1 MMIDLIF
8 TSDNARDAYQMAPFR
23 GSPRSAGID
32 LRAAIE
38 HPITILP
45 SEQVMIPTGIKI
57 DMTSANT
64 DGIVGLIA
72 PRSGRG
78 SKEGLV
84 VGNIVGVIDEDYQG
98 ELMVCAW
105 ARPTNGHINIANAR
119 VGGTP
124 IHIEPWERFAQLI
137 ILPAFYPKFNVVQQ
151 FKEKTKRGAGGFGST
166 GTGVIESEGGQ
177 E

>member
-8 TSDNARDAYQMAPFR
+8 TSEHAQETYQKMPFR
-23 GSPRSAGID
+23 GTRFSAGVD
-32 LRAAIE
+32 LRAAID

-45 SEQVMIPTGIKI
+45 SEQVMIPTGIKV
-57 DMTSANT
+57 DMTSARA
-64 DGIVGLIA
+64 DGMAAFIL

-84 VGNIVGVIDEDYQG
+84 LGNTVGLIDEDYQG

-105 ARPTNGHINIANAR
+105 ARPMNGHINIANAR
-119 VGGTP
+119 TGGTP
-124 IHIEPWERFAQLI
+124 IHIEPWERFAQLVFVPVI
-137 ILPAFYPKFNVVQQ
+137 YPSFNVVRQ
-151 FKEKTKRGAGGFGST
+151 FKANTVRGAGGFGST
-166 GTGVIESEGGQ
+166 GTGIIESEGGQ

>member
-57 DMTSANT
+57 DMTSART
-64 DGIVGLIA
+64 DGIAAFIL

-78 SKEGLV
+78 SNEGLV
-84 VGNIVGVIDEDYQG
+84 LGNSVGLIDEDYQG

-105 ARPTNGHINIANAR
+105 ARPMNGHINIANAR

-124 IHIEPWERFAQLI
+124 IHIEPWERFAQLVFVPVI
-137 ILPAFYPKFNVVQQ
+137 YPSFNVVRQ
-151 FKEKTKRGAGGFGST
+151 FKANTVRGAGGFGST
-166 GTGVIESEGGQ
+166 GTGIIESEGGQ